1 MSATPSPQRLRAPLC
16 EPIDASSIAAFR
28 IIFGVLM
35 FVTTVRFIANG
46 WIAEYFEMPSHFFS
60 YWGFS
65 WVKPW
70 PGVGMYI
77 HFGAMAV
84 LALMIAAGFA
94 TRFATLSFGA
104 LFAYAHLIDKTNYLN
119 HYYLVICLCLL
130 MGVLPL
136 ARRTHV
142 PRWVLWA
149 LRAQIG
155 LVYVF
160 AGLAKLKGDWVF
172 DAQPMSIWLSANTD
186 MPILGPLFEH
196 RWVAYVFSYAGIAFD
211 LSIVPLLCW
220 HRTRRYAYIAVI
232 AFHVMT
238 ARLFHLGMFPWIMMA
253 SSLVFLPPDWPR
265 RLLRRPAPAPVE
277 LARIRGPRVIGAV
290 LAIYFAFQVV
300 LPLRRF
306 AYPGDV
312 CWTEQGFR
320 FAWHVMVMEKDG
332 SVVLHVREPATGRHW
347 DVAPTD
353 YLTRYQTKMMA
364 PQPDMILQLA
374 HMVADDFRARGVRD
388 PVVTVD
394 AFVSLNGQ
402 RRARLIDPTVDL
414 ARQTD
419 GLSPKPWILPRPISE
434 PAVVVTSRG
443 AL

>member
-1 MSATPSPQRLRAPLC
+1 MLGRLRTHLR
-16 EPIDASSIAAFR
+16 EPIDASSVAAFR
-28 IIFGVLM
+28 VVFGVLM
-35 FVTTVRFIANG
+35 LITTIRFVANG
-46 WIAEYFEMPSHFFS
+46 WIAEYYEMPRHFFT
-60 YWGFS
+60 YWGFG

-77 HFGAMAV
+77 HFGVMAIA
-84 LALMIAAGFA
+84 ALMIIWGRHARIACA
-94 TRFATLSFGA
+94 VFGA

-119 HYYLVICLCLL
+119 HYYLLICLSFVLAL
-130 MGVLPL
+130 LPL
-136 ARRTHV
+136 ERRTHV
-142 PRWVLWA
+142 PRWVLWT

-172 DAQPMSIWLSANTD
+172 DAQPMTIWLSANTD

-196 RWVAYVFSYAGIAFD
+196 RWVAYAFSFAGIAFD

-220 HRTRRYAYIAVI
+220 RRTRPFAYAAVV
-232 AFHVMT
+232 AFHLIT

-265 RLLRRPAPAPVE
+265 RVLRRRPPAPTASEQPEV
-277 LARIRGPRVIGAV
+277 RTRFVMPV
-290 LAIYFAFQVV
+290 LAAYFALQII
-300 LPLRRF
+300 LPLRHF

-332 SVVLHVREPATGRHW
+332 SVVLHVREPSTGRRW
-347 DVAPTD
+347 DVSPLD
-353 YLTRYQTKMMA
+353 YLTRYQAKMAA

-374 HMVADDFRARGVRD
+374 RIVAADFRGRGVRD
-388 PVVTVD
+388 PIVTVD
-394 AFVSLNGQ
+394 AFASLNGHH
-402 RRARLIDPTVDL
+402 RGRLIDPTVDL
-414 ARQTD
+414 ARQSD
-419 GLSPKPWILPRPISE
+419 GLAPKPWILPRPTDDAAPLMSARE
-434 PAVVVTSRG
+434 TP
-443 AL
+443 